1 MQFLVVASLEQHVI
15 CARNPS
21 PVEPPELPPP
31 VGTPDHQLGI
41 AGPNQSR
48 ADCCQ
53 EQMIR
58 SFPKLFR
65 GSGNFTTRFS
75 SQTSVFALRS
85 IPVRRLEGGHPFV
98 QTGPSC
104 RGGTGTAL
112 AHYRV
117 AGLSIVLFQPPH
129 SAVT

>member
-15 CARNPS
+15 RARNPS

-31 VGTPDHQLGI
+31 VGTLDYRLGI

-58 SFPKLFR
+58 SFLKFSR
-65 GSGNFTTRFS
+65 GSGNFPTRFS

-85 IPVRRLEGGHPFV
+85 IPVRRLEGCHPFV

-104 RGGTGTAL
+104 CGGTAL

-117 AGLSIVLFQPPH
+117 AGLSIVLFPPPH